1 MDSGVRANVWELM
14 VNTLVDHLLKVL
26 VFLAL
31 AVVIIPTFLILTT
44 AEALFSVFQQAQA
57 ACRTTRKR
65 KVR

>member
-1 MDSGVRANVWELM
+1 MDSGARANVWERM